1 MQQYYKV
8 SIYSLNILPKQLIQ
22 LERKTTNPDGFVII
36 SYPGDQVLYNKNQMN
51 RIDRLFGILTIL
63 QSKKYVTADQIANKF
78 EISIRTVY
86 RDIKALSESGIPVS
100 FEQPK
105 GYFIVQGFFLPPLSL
120 TIEEANALILM
131 TSLAEKFA
139 DKSITR
145 HSKSAITK
153 LLTILRYSD
162 KDKAEIISSNTYV
175 YLPDNERIDAE
186 YLSIIQQSITEKIIL
201 EIEYTNNQGIFSK
214 REIEPI
220 GLAFYSNQWHL
231 IAWCWKR
238 NQYIDFK
245 TRMISKLI
253 KTPNTFRNK
262 SHWTI
267 HEYFKSLL

>member
-1 MQQYYKV
+1 
-8 SIYSLNILPKQLIQ
+8 
-22 LERKTTNPDGFVII
+22 
-36 SYPGDQVLYNKNQMN
+36 MN
-51 RIDRLFGILTIL
+51 RVDRLFGILTLL
-63 QSKKYVTADQIANKF
+63 QSKKYVTADQIAAKF

-139 DKSITR
+139 DRSITK
-145 HSKSAITK
+145 HSKSAINK
-153 LLTILRYSD
+153 LLSVLQYSD
-162 KDKAEIISSNTYV
+162 KDKAEIISLNTCV
-175 YLPDNERIDAE
+175 YLPDNEKIDVE
-186 YLSIIQQSITEKIIL
+186 YLSIIQQSIAGKILL
-201 EIEYTNNQGIFSK
+201 EIEYTNNQGISSK

-238 NQYIDFK
+238 SQYIDFK
-245 TRMISKLI
+245 TRMISKLKSVSI
-253 KTPNTFRNK
+253 PFRK
-262 SHWTI
+262 KDHWSI
-267 HEYFKSLL
+267 DKYINSLQ